1 MRRILF
7 SVAVLLA
14 SLAVTAQTAQFTMK
28 AVSSNKVNLFFLPS
42 ANIGPLTTGISTLTF
57 VLQIPNT
64 YPDPQM
70 SWVVVPN
77 STWIGPVSP
86 GATVNSTSDGGKHN
100 TLFSAPANPTYN
112 GTFLPGT
119 EYLLATITLPAG
131 VSLTEL
137 ILKDWANNRVDGSGP
152 PLYATSI
159 AFDGTDRT
167 NNAAIFYSNQG
178 SNPPV
183 NAGSAAGSS
192 SLTLNGGLLPL
203 TLLEFNVT
211 NQGGAALL
219 QWSTSTERNTREF
232 VIERSSDSRS
242 WTYAG
247 TVAAVGNS
255 TVATQYRFTDAGAVA
270 GPNYYRLRMLDKD
283 GKEQVS
289 PVRLLILNGRKGTV
303 QLYPNPVFAGQ
314 AAWLYSS
321 LDETVKYRVIDVA
334 GRTLATGSFRGQVVL
349 RQLPAG
355 LYTVT
360 LESNGFSKT
369 ERLLVQ

>member
-1 MRRILF
+1 MKQILF
-7 SVAVLLA
+7 SVAILLSA
-14 SLAVTAQTAQFTMK
+14 FAVQAQTAQFTLK
-28 AVSSNKVNLFFLPS
+28 APSNGKVELYFKMS
-42 ANIGPLTTGISTLTF
+42 ANAGPFATGISNLTF

-64 YPDPQM
+64 YPNPQ
-70 SWVVVPN
+70 SLWTVTPN
-77 STWIGPVSP
+77 PLYIGVIERT
-86 GATVNSTSDGGKHN
+86 TVTSNSDGGRYN
-100 TLFSAPANPTYN
+100 TLFSAVSNPTYT
-112 GTFLPGT
+112 GTFTGGT
-119 EYLLATITLPAG
+119 EYLLATITLPPA
-131 VSLTEL
+131 VSLLDIT
-137 ILKDWANNRVDGSGP
+137 LKDWANNRVDGAGA

-159 AFDGTDRT
+159 ALDGTDRT
-167 NNAAIFYSNQG
+167 DNAAIFYLSPF

-192 SLTLNGGLLPL
+192 TLTLNGGQLPL
-203 TLLEFNVT
+203 TLLAFNVT
-211 NQGGAALL
+211 NQNGAALL

-283 GKEQVS
+283 GKEQIS

-334 GRTLATGSFRGQVVL
+334 GRMLATGSFRGQVVL